1 MSDVL
6 FAVRAALAEVDRY
19 AYEARN
25 RALRSGQDVAHQHW
39 MGHASGLDH
48 AARIIEGALAK
59 YAKAEVKP

>member
-6 FAVRAALAEVDRY
+6 IAIRTALAEVDRY

-25 RALRSGQDVAHQHW
+25 RALRHDGRAHAHY

-59 YAKAEVKP
+59 HANAEVKP